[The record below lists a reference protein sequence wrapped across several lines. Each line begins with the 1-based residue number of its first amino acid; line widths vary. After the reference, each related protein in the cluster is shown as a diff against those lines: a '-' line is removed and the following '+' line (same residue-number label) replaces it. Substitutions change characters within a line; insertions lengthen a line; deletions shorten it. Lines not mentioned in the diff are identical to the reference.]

1 LGGLLSGCVCRRRW
15 RVHAQYIR
23 PAGLEFK
30 VNIRSYYTAR
40 RKKHFTTLP
49 NEIVRSPHLSLK
61 AKGLLLLML
70 SYPDDWDHSL
80 KYLSQQTRDG
90 LAATRSAFNELAEAG
105 YVTRNAVRDE
115 AGRLRGWQYV
125 VGDEPT
131 DVRFSHVG
139 ESDVGEPHVT
149 KTVGTK
155 TDEHEEGLQPLSA
168 KPTRED
174 TLTIYSNGQANPP
187 TKVAG
192 FTDAFLE
199 IWNDNCGALPVVR
212 IATAARR
219 KKFAKLR
226 RELGAEAEQ
235 IFRAAARQVA
245 GDPYW
250 VEKGY
255 GLDNLLV
262 EGRVVEKAEKF
273 AAGGGLSAGDRK
285 LAGTAK
291 AIADAIGGL

>member
-1 LGGLLSGCVCRRRW
+1 MSIQAMAWAWAQDLPLGPKATLVALANFADGDDECYPGQTRL
-15 RVHAQYIR
+15 
-23 PAGLEFK
+23 AGMIGASERAVRNWLVELE
-30 VNIRSYYTAR
+30 
-40 RKKHFTTLP
+40 
-49 NEIVRSPHLSLK
+49 
-61 AKGLLLLML
+61 AKGLITRETRRRRDGSRTTDLYLLTRHQPERR
-70 SYPDDWDHSL
+70 SGSEPAINRNVVPGVPERGSGHEPSVEPS
-80 KYLSQQTRDG
+80 LSQDQD
-90 LAATRSAFNELAEAG
+90 
-105 YVTRNAVRDE
+105 
-115 AGRLRGWQYV
+115 LR
-125 VGDEPT
+125 P
-131 DVRFSHVG
+131 S
-139 ESDVGEPHVT
+139 
-149 KTVGTK
+149 
-155 TDEHEEGLQPLSA
+155 SA
-168 KPTRED
+168 KPTREN
-174 TLTIYSNGQANPP
+174 TLTLYSNGQANPP

-192 FTDAFLE
+192 FTDAFLD